1 MSDLSASGV
10 ELPDLDLLKK
20 FDIPAPRYTSY
31 PTADRFTS
39 ALTAEDYEEALRN
52 RENEKNKRALSVYVH
67 IPFCNDVC
75 YYCGCN
81 KIVTRDH
88 DRATGYL
95 DVIAKEAD
103 LVKQHLTGD
112 TEIEQL
118 HFGGGTPTALEASD
132 IVRLIRAV
140 KKNLP
145 LANDCEITFEG
156 RLSNFGPDRMEACME
171 GGTNRFSL
179 GVQTFDT
186 KIRQAVGR
194 RSTKEELVER
204 LTGYNQAAVVVDL
217 IYGFP
222 YQTLETWKE
231 DLRMV
236 AEFGLDGADC
246 YQLRVFPGAPL
257 YRYIEKGKL
266 PAGPDSEMRGLMF
279 AESIRAMEAS
289 HWKRLSIS
297 HWARAT
303 RERNFYNYFAKGR
316 TDCLAFGPGAGG
328 TVSGYGY
335 MVNRNVDEWK
345 ASVAAGEKPVAM
357 ITAPGRFWNE
367 ARALNEQT
375 ELNYLDPA
383 ALERLYPIAF
393 SELWRPAIE
402 NWLEAGLIE
411 PDGSRYQLTVSGQFW
426 QGRLTQALMDLL
438 ASASK

>member
-1 MSDLSASGV
+1 M
-10 ELPDLDLLKK
+10 
-20 FDIPAPRYTSY
+20 
-31 PTADRFTS
+31 
-39 ALTAEDYEEALRN
+39 
-52 RENEKNKRALSVYVH
+52 
-67 IPFCNDVC
+67 
-75 YYCGCN
+75 
-81 KIVTRDH
+81 
-88 DRATGYL
+88 
-95 DVIAKEAD
+95 
-103 LVKQHLTGD
+103 
-112 TEIEQL
+112 
-118 HFGGGTPTALEASD
+118 
-132 IVRLIRAV
+132 
-140 KKNLP
+140 
-145 LANDCEITFEG
+145 
-156 RLSNFGPDRMEACME
+156 
-171 GGTNRFSL
+171 
-179 GVQTFDT
+179 
-186 KIRQAVGR
+186 
-194 RSTKEELVER
+194 
-204 LTGYNQAAVVVDL
+204 DL

-236 AEFGLDGADC
+236 AELGLDGADC

-266 PAGPDSEMRGLMF
+266 PAKPDSEMRGLMF